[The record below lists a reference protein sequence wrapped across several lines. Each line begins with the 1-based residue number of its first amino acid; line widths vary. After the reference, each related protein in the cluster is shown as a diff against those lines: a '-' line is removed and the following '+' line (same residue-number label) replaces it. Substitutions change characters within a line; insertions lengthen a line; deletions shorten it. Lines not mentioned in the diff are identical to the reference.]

1 MEIAFKV
8 EQKAFLTTFKGLQ
21 IAKNCLRSESAPLK
35 KRSLVTC
42 SFLLLH
48 LKTRFSSLP
57 VDV

>member
-42 SFLLLH
+42 SLLLH
-48 LKTRFSSLP
+48 LKTRLSSLP